1 MQLDTTSSGP
11 TIPEHPNRR
20 NILIVGDVG
29 VGKSS
34 LVNLIAGDDRAIT
47 SSGAKSCTF
56 RSQEYIITLDG
67 VEFALHDTAGL
78 HEAQG
83 NMKTSDYLDA
93 IHQAYAL
100 ISRLE
105 RSGGTSLL
113 VFCMKGGRI
122 SITMQQTYNL
132 FVEVLCNHQVP
143 VVIVVTHLEMF
154 DNMEEW
160 WRENDGAIKE
170 YGLRSLGHACITTTR
185 GYRNIFSDKFE
196 QSRGVIRKLLLDYS
210 SPLAWKEDKASWVK
224 RVVLH
229 MRTRLSSR
237 RLEQLDD
244 SDLKKKLVKRCGF
257 SVEDAGLVAR
267 MIEQSRRMSGD
278 AQEEDT
284 ESIAWKN
291 EQRNAPEENVE
302 LVAPEIE
309 QLRRMSEDIP
319 EEENSW
325 FDENFGPDSSGCVSL
340 YTICD

>member
-1 MQLDTTSSGP
+1 MQSDTTSSGP

-20 NILIVGDVG
+20 NILIVGDIG

-47 SSGAKSCTF
+47 SSGVKSCTLH
-56 RSQEYIITLDG
+56 SQEYIVTLDG
-67 VEFALHDTAGL
+67 VEFALHDTASL

-83 NMKTSDYLDA
+83 NMRSTDYLDA
-93 IHQAYAL
+93 IYPAYGL

-105 RSGGTSLL
+105 RSGGISLL

-122 SITMQQTYNL
+122 SITTQQTYNL
-132 FVEVLCNHQVP
+132 FVEVLCNRQVP

-154 DNMEEW
+154 DDMEEW
-160 WRENDGAIKE
+160 WRESEGAIKE

-196 QSRGVIRKLLLDYS
+196 QSRGVIQKLLLDYS
-210 SPLAWKEDKASWVK
+210 GRIGWKEEKASWVT

-229 MRTRLSSR
+229 MRTQLSSR
-237 RLEQLDD
+237 RIKRLDGN
-244 SDLKKKLVKRCGF
+244 DLKGKLVKRCGF
-257 SVEDAGLVAR
+257 SVEDAELVAR
-267 MIEQSRRMSGD
+267 KIEQLRRMSED
-278 AQEEDT
+278 APEED
-284 ESIAWKN
+284 AKPVARKN
-291 EQRNAPEENVE
+291 EQRNPPEENVE

-309 QLRRMSEDIP
+309 QSRRMSGDIL
-319 EEENSW
+319 EENSW
-325 FDENFGPDSSGCVSL
+325 FDENFGPDSSSCVSL

>member
-1 MQLDTTSSGP
+1 MGSDSICSSP
-11 TIPEHPNRR
+11 TISEHPSRP

-47 SSGAKSCTF
+47 SSGAKSCTLH
-56 RSQEYIITLDG
+56 SQEYVVTLDG

-93 IHQAYAL
+93 IHQAYGL

-105 RSGGTSLL
+105 RSGGISLL

-132 FVEVLCNHQVP
+132 FVEVLCNRQVP
-143 VVIVVTHLEMF
+143 VVIAVTHLEMF
-154 DNMEEW
+154 DDMEEW

-196 QSRGVIRKLLLDYS
+196 QSREVIQKLLLDYS
-210 SPLAWKEDKASWVK
+210 GRIGWKEEKASWVK

-229 MRTRLSSR
+229 MRTWLSPR
-237 RLEQLDD
+237 RIKRFDG
-244 SDLKKKLVKRCGF
+244 SDLKRKLVKRCGF
-257 SVEDAGLVAR
+257 SVEDAELVAWK
-267 MIEQSRRMSGD
+267 IEQSRRMSAD
-278 AQEEDT
+278 A
-284 ESIAWKN
+284 
-291 EQRNAPEENVE
+291 
-302 LVAPEIE
+302 L
-309 QLRRMSEDIP
+309 
-319 EEENSW
+319 EEEKLW
-325 FDENFGPDSSGCVSL
+325 FDEKSGTDTSSCVSFPAVP
-340 YTICD
+340 YN